1 MGERME
7 QIAERFG
14 EVVAKIKALP
24 SEGPAQPSNELKL
37 KLYGLFRQARDGDVH
52 GDKPGLFDM
61 VGKFKYEAWSRN
73 KGLKKDEAMR
83 EYVGLAEGFARE
95 HGVTI

>member
-1 MGERME
+1 MGERMDKT
-7 QIAERFG
+7 AARFE

-24 SEGPAQPSNELKL
+24 SDGPAQPSNELKL

-61 VGKFKYEAWSRN
+61 VGKFKYEAWAHC
-73 KGLKKDEAMR
+73 KGMSTGEAMR
-83 EYVGLAEGFARE
+83 QYVALAENFARDN
-95 HGVTI
+95 GVTI

>member
-1 MGERME
+1 MGNMRSRFE
-7 QIAERFG
+7 Q
-14 EVVAKIKALP
+14 VVAMIKALP
-24 SEGPAQPSNELKL
+24 ADGPAQPSNELKL

-61 VGKFKYEAWSRN
+61 VGKFKYEAWAHN
-73 KGLKKDEAMR
+73 KGMSKDEAMR
-83 EYVGLAEGFARE
+83 QYVALAENFARD